1 MKQARRV
8 ARVASWDGW
17 CSPCEREDRP
27 LVLTRSGPS
36 GLLAWLTGH
45 GDDDRWL
52 LLTCRVC
59 GHWQVVPARE
69 EDDPEIVLVDDEHD
83 RVAAL
88 LQAGRQDVPVELEA
102 PVLASLPT
110 PRSPA
115 EVAQL
120 AAELTQLSAE
130 LSAGVFPVAE
140 APVMEAPVIEVPVM
154 EAPVMEAPVME
165 AHAAEPARRLVLA
178 PAAPEVLPEA
188 RAATA
193 LVLSAARAGE
203 QAAADDRTAGRPAVD
218 IPRPRVAAAP
228 PAAATSIALPTST
241 PLDRPDGSSQ
251 VVLARAS

>member
-27 LVLTRSGPS
+27 LILTRSGPS

-45 GDDDRWL
+45 GDDDRCL

-102 PVLASLPT
+102 PIMASLPA

-130 LSAGVFPVAE
+130 LSGGVFPVAE
-140 APVMEAPVIEVPVM
+140 APVMQVPVAVAPVA
-154 EAPVMEAPVME
+154 EAPVMQAPVME
-165 AHAAEPARRLVLA
+165 AAEPARRLTLA
-178 PAAPEVLPEA
+178 
-188 RAATA
+188 
-193 LVLSAARAGE
+193 
-203 QAAADDRTAGRPAVD
+203 PAVD
-218 IPRPRVAAAP
+218 IPRPRVAPAP